1 MGYNKQKSNH
11 LFVLIDSHCHLHF
24 PDLKEDLNDIVKDA
38 VKAGLIYLVT
48 ISTRLSQSSDIQ
60 TVMDTYDVV
69 YGTTGVHPC
78 EAYHDDALYDAIIA
92 TTNHPKI
99 IGLGETGLDYLHQSV
114 APLVQQS
121 CFEAH
126 IEAAN
131 TLQLPLIVHTRE
143 AEQDT
148 LAFLQKSQHQGVL
161 HCFTGSYDM
170 AKKSLDMGFF
180 ISFSGILTYT
190 SADDLRTIARKI
202 PKDRVLIET
211 DAPYLVPKA
220 MRVEKNKINQP
231 AFVVST
237 CQTLADIWGW
247 SFSDTAQQTTR
258 NCLQIFHKLPKPSIF

>member
-1 MGYNKQKSNH
+1 M
-11 LFVLIDSHCHLHF
+11 LIDSHCHLHF
-24 PDLKEDLNDIVKDA
+24 PDLKDDLDDIVKDA

-48 ISTRLSQSSDIQ
+48 ISTRLSQASDIEK
-60 TVMDTYDVV
+60 VMDAYAVV

-92 TTNHPKI
+92 AVNHPKI
-99 IGLGETGLDYLHQSV
+99 VGLGETGLDYLHQSV
-114 APLVQQS
+114 DPLVQQS

-148 LAFLQKSQHQGVL
+148 LALLKKSAHQGVL

-170 AKKSLDMGFF
+170 AKKALDMGFF

-190 SADDLRTIARKI
+190 SADDLRAIARKM
-202 PKDRVLIET
+202 PKDRVLVET

-220 MRVEKNKINQP
+220 MRAEKNKINQP
-231 AFVVST
+231 SFVVST
-237 CQTLADIWGW
+237 CQTLADVWGW
-247 SFSDTAQQTTR
+247 SFADTAQQTTR
-258 NCLQIFHKLPKPSIF
+258 NCLQIFHKLPKPSNF